1 MSLTITHNES
11 DMELNEPHTT
21 AAQSAAVV
29 IGERNQMTN
38 GSTPSTP
45 QRNHEDRWDR
55 VPMLSR
61 MNSMECWDYT
71 IELECL
77 NGPQG

>member
-1 MSLTITHNES
+1 
-11 DMELNEPHTT
+11 MELNESKTQLPVISEKVNGTGATT
-21 AAQSAAVV
+21 IVTTNAAIVQQK
-29 IGERNQMTN
+29 IHEEIFDR
-38 GSTPSTP
+38 TPI
-45 QRNHEDRWDR
+45 
-55 VPMLSR
+55 LSR

>member
-1 MSLTITHNES
+1 
-11 DMELNEPHTT
+11 MELNEAKIQLPV
-21 AAQSAAVV
+21 ANEKV
-29 IGERNQMTN
+29 N
-38 GSTPSTP
+38 GSVGAATTPTNITISP
-45 QRNHEDRWDR
+45 QKSPEDVWDHR
-55 VPMLSR
+55 TPMLSR

>member
-1 MSLTITHNES
+1 MHSMNGEMMES
-11 DMELNEPHTT
+11 TKKQT
-21 AAQSAAVV
+21 AL
-29 IGERNQMTN
+29 INDKLTN
-38 GSTPSTP
+38 GSP
-45 QRNHEDRWDR
+45 QKVFQSQEEVWDR
-55 VPMLSR
+55 TPIMSR

>member
-1 MSLTITHNES
+1 MSES
-11 DMELNEPHTT
+11 AP
-21 AAQSAAVV
+21 
-29 IGERNQMTN
+29 NQTPIINDKLTN
-38 GSTPSTP
+38 GSP
-45 QRNHEDRWDR
+45 QKVFHNQEEIWDR
-55 VPMLSR
+55 TPIMSR